1 MQRTPN
7 YNYDNNGFIVNP
19 EDYPCLSSEYYYNE
33 SKDVGFGAW
42 VIILRKVPVQKP
54 PVLYGIYWAVPY
66 KHRRECGV
74 EQDKKERELIGVDE
88 NGRQCCL
95 IYAPHQIKVFPQE
108 ISILSEERLQEYRDN
123 GWELH
128 ETNADVTI
136 PLNRS
141 LLEQGRTLC
150 EEEREII
157 MSLMLDGL
165 TEQQAC
171 EEYFFTHHTDYDNT
185 SICYLLPKDKQPETE
200 IF

>member
-1 MQRTPN
+1 MPRTPH
-7 YNYDNNGFIVNP
+7 YNYDNQGFIINA
-19 EDYPCLSSEYYYNE
+19 EDYPYLSPEYQYDE
-33 SKDVGFGAW
+33 TKDIHSGTW
-42 VIILRKVPVQKP
+42 VIILKKIPVQNP
-54 PVLYGIYWAVPY
+54 PTLYGIYWAVPY
-66 KHRRECGV
+66 KHRRICGV
-74 EQDKKERELIGVDE
+74 GQDKKERELTGVDE
-88 NGRQCCL
+88 NGRQCYL
-95 IYAPHQIKVFPQE
+95 IYAPHQIKIFPQE

-128 ETNADVTI
+128 ETNADATVS
-136 PLNRS
+136 LDRN

-185 SICYLLPKDKQPETE
+185 GICYLLPKDKQPETE